1 MRRAKLHAEAPAPD
15 NGAKIL
21 QFKIWLKGIS
31 PMIWRRVQSPASTT
45 LRELHGIFQVA
56 MGWEGVHLFLFN
68 LRTANFG
75 SWQLGG
81 RSPDISLGE
90 LQLHRGARF
99 IYKYD
104 LNIPWEHEVRL
115 EAELPLKPGRAYPHC
130 VEGNASCPPEDCR
143 GIADFLARRDAWVSE
158 EGLEDLAAV
167 ADFVDQVVLR
177 ERRDLLK
184 DDALIEEMR
193 NVLERAEAR
202 HSWQGKPFSR
212 KAVNARLKNGD
223 HLALMHQQ
231 W

>member
-1 MRRAKLHAEAPAPD
+1 MGRAKLHTEAPAPD

-31 PMIWRRVQSPASTT
+31 PMIWRRVQTPASTT

-56 MGWEGVHLFLFN
+56 MGWEGVHLFLFK
-68 LRTANFG
+68 LRATHFG
-75 SWQLGG
+75 SWELCG

-90 LQLHRGARF
+90 LQLRKGARF
-99 IYKYD
+99 IYEYD

-115 EAELPLKPGRAYPHC
+115 EAELPTKPGRVYPYC
-130 VEGNASCPPEDCR
+130 VEGHAPCPPEDCR

-158 EGLEDLAAV
+158 KGLEDLAAV

-202 HSWQGKPFSR
+202 HSWQGQPFSR

>member
-1 MRRAKLHAEAPAPD
+1 MGRAKLHTEAPAPD

-31 PMIWRRVQSPASTT
+31 PMIWRRVQTPARTT
-45 LRELHGIFQVA
+45 LRELHGIFQIA
-56 MGWEGVHLFLFN
+56 MGWEGIHLFLFK
-68 LRTANFG
+68 LRATHFG
-75 SWQLGG
+75 SWELCGK
-81 RSPDISLGE
+81 SPNVSLGE
-90 LQLHRGARF
+90 LRLRKGARF
-99 IYKYD
+99 IYEYD

>member
-1 MRRAKLHAEAPAPD
+1 MLSAAHYSAQGDDEDFGQIMPAGVAGARVRQILKTRRQSFHWSLQPLCPRQKRLESIRAKSAR
-15 NGAKIL
+15 K
-21 QFKIWLKGIS
+21 
-31 PMIWRRVQSPASTT
+31 TC
-45 LRELHGIFQVA
+45 
-56 MGWEGVHLFLFN
+56 GVNKFRNAIPL
-68 LRTANFG
+68 
-75 SWQLGG
+75 
-81 RSPDISLGE
+81 SLGE
-90 LQLHRGARF
+90 LQLRKGARF
-99 IYKYD
+99 IYEYD

-115 EAELPLKPGRAYPHC
+115 EAELPTKPGRVYPYC
-130 VEGNASCPPEDCR
+130 VEGHAPCPPEDCR